1 MVGVLL
7 ADPYSFPVDAFV
19 ERSDEALPGLPL
31 VGGLAESSGPGEE
44 GVPGEAARGEAR
56 LFVGGEV
63 YGDGAV
69 GVVIGG
75 PVAAATVVSQ
85 GARPIGPD
93 MVVTKAEE
101 NVLYELAGVPA
112 LEKLEQIVLE
122 LPEDEQELAGRGL
135 LIGVAMDEYA
145 DEHEHGDFL
154 VRGVVGADTDSGA
167 IAIGDVVDVGRTV
180 RFQVRDAGAA
190 EEDLA
195 ALLERFD
202 LTPVE
207 GALLFSC
214 NGRGQAMFPDSDHD
228 AKVLDRAFGP
238 AGVGGFFAADEI
250 GPVSGRNHVH
260 GFTASILAFG
270 RGRALERP
278 RHRPRPC
285 HRHRRDEA
293 RRRDRR
299 TGRQR
304 RRPRPRPH
312 PEHAGRGRRGAV
324 GRAGRAA
331 RQTARRRRRPA
342 ARGRRRRLRRAH
354 DVARRRGVPA
364 EHPGVARLPA
374 AGAAPRPPSGLP
386 VRIHNDAICVA
397 VGEHWLGAGRGHDNV
412 LGMVVSTGVGGGLIL
427 GGHLVNGASGN
438 AGHIGHVIVEP
449 DGPPCACGGRGC
461 LEAIARG
468 PGLVAWAQQQ
478 GWRPGG
484 SDVTGVELAADARR
498 GDPVAGSAMRR
509 AGRAIGLAIAS
520 ATHLCDLEVAAIGGG
535 LSQATLLFDPMNE
548 AFRTHARMD
557 FARRARIVPAA
568 LGQTA
573 GLVGAAAL
581 VYAQDRYWSA
591 G

>member
-1 MVGVLL
+1 MARFGDGLALGPDLSSAAESAVEQALAPLSAAPDLVCVFVTGDDPDEIEAAAVAAERAAGPAMLLGCSASGVIGAGRGVEERGAVSAWAAVLPGARLDAFRLETLKADDRLVVVGMPEGQDDDVVGVLL

-44 GVPGEAARGEAR
+44 GLPGEPGRGRAR

-93 MVVTKAEE
+93 MVVTKAED

-112 LEKLEQIVLE
+112 LEKLEQIVLG

-135 LIGVAMDEYA
+135 LIGVAMNEYA

-202 LTPVE
+202 LAPVE

-238 AGVGGFFAADEI
+238 AGVGGFFAAGEI

-270 RGRALERP
+270 R
-278 RHRPRPC
+278 
-285 HRHRRDEA
+285 
-293 RRRDRR
+293 
-299 TGRQR
+299 
-304 RRPRPRPH
+304 
-312 PEHAGRGRRGAV
+312 PE
-324 GRAGRAA
+324 
-331 RQTARRRRRPA
+331 
-342 ARGRRRRLRRAH
+342 
-354 DVARRRGVPA
+354 D
-364 EHPGVARLPA
+364 
-374 AGAAPRPPSGLP
+374 S
-386 VRIHNDAICVA
+386 
-397 VGEHWLGAGRGHDNV
+397 
-412 LGMVVSTGVGGGLIL
+412 
-427 GGHLVNGASGN
+427 
-438 AGHIGHVIVEP
+438 
-449 DGPPCACGGRGC
+449 
-461 LEAIARG
+461 
-468 PGLVAWAQQQ
+468 
-478 GWRPGG
+478 
-484 SDVTGVELAADARR
+484 
-498 GDPVAGSAMRR
+498 
-509 AGRAIGLAIAS
+509 
-520 ATHLCDLEVAAIGGG
+520 
-535 LSQATLLFDPMNE
+535 
-548 AFRTHARMD
+548 
-557 FARRARIVPAA
+557 
-568 LGQTA
+568 
-573 GLVGAAAL
+573 
-581 VYAQDRYWSA
+581 
-591 G
+591 